1 MLMLS
6 RKLGDEILIG
16 DNIRLVVNRIVGNR
30 VMLGIAAP
38 HDVHIVRGELAQHRP
53 PAAANTQDRPL
64 AAAT

>member
-38 HDVHIVRGELAQHRP
+38 TMSTSCVANWHRD
-53 PAAANTQDRPL
+53 ANPSRHRRRTNPC
-64 AAAT
+64 